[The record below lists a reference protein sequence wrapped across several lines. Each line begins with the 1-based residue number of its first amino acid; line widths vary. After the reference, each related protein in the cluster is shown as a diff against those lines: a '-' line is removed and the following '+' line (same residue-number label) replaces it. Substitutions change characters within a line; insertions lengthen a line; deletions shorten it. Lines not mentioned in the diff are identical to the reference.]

1 MPHADITLR
10 VPRRAMLVLS
20 ALLPAAAVA
29 SDLAAQAAT
38 LTADVPHGW
47 VLYLKHCAAC
57 HGRQAFGDGP
67 REIPALAGQRES
79 YLIVQLAHFID
90 GDRPGSELHGPAM
103 HDALQP
109 PDVKRAQSLRD
120 LGAWLSRA
128 PSNREP
134 EQGTGQAL
142 ATAKRTYASA
152 CAGCHGVN
160 GEGGEAPIAPAL
172 AGQHYS
178 YLLTEL
184 RRFSSGHLAH
194 APGLLP
200 TVVGSADEQ
209 QALADYASRLVPG
222 GESVR
227 ISTDAPTAPH
237 D

>member
-20 ALLPAAAVA
+20 ALLPAAAAA
-29 SDLAAQAAT
+29 SDLASQAAR
-38 LTADVPHGW
+38 LTADVPHGM

-57 HGRQAFGDGP
+57 HGRQAWGNGP

-79 YLIVQLAHFID
+79 YLVAQLAHFID
-90 GDRPGSELHGPAM
+90 GDRPGSERHGPAM
-103 HDALQP
+103 HEALQP
-109 PDVKRAQSLRD
+109 PDVKRAQALRD

-134 EQGTGQAL
+134 EQVAGQAL
-142 ATAKRTYASA
+142 AAGKRTYGKA
-152 CAGCHGVN
+152 CAGCHGAN
-160 GEGGEAPIAPAL
+160 GEGAEAPIAPAL

-194 APGLLP
+194 APGLPP
-200 TVVGSADEQ
+200 TIVGSADEQ
-209 QALADYASRLVPG
+209 QALADYASRLTRASASS
-222 GESVR
+222 GE
-227 ISTDAPTAPH
+227 
-237 D
+237 

>member
-1 MPHADITLR
+1 
-10 VPRRAMLVLS
+10 
-20 ALLPAAAVA
+20 
-29 SDLAAQAAT
+29 
-38 LTADVPHGW
+38 

-67 REIPALAGQRES
+67 REIPALAGQRQS

-120 LGAWLSRA
+120 LGAWLSGA

-134 EQGTGQAL
+134 EQGPGQAL
-142 ATAKRTYASA
+142 ATGKRTYVSV

-160 GEGGEAPIAPAL
+160 GEGGEPPIAPAL

-200 TVVGSADEQ
+200 TIVGSADGQ

-222 GESVR
+222 AESVR
-227 ISTDAPTAPH
+227 TSTDAPTAPT